1 MFRVILDSTP
11 SPKSSFEYAI
21 LCFVAIRFCN
31 FSNPKR
37 TQKKELHSF
46 QKKKKNNKNSTKI
59 AFGDDSVVTATREMR
74 TEKAL
79 ATQKTHSE

>member
-1 MFRVILDSTP
+1 MLFCVLLLSDFVTFPTPKEHRKKNSILS
-11 SPKSSFEYAI
+11 
-21 LCFVAIRFCN
+21 
-31 FSNPKR
+31 
-37 TQKKELHSF
+37 
-46 QKKKKNNKNSTKI
+46 KKKKNNKNSTKI